1 MPSLVRR
8 RERGQ
13 TLAIAAVSMVALV
26 GALAMVVDTGM
37 FFVIQRHLQTAAD
50 AGALA
55 GAWYDPICPLGSPG
69 CLGEKDWALSVAIN
83 VARANSDTIAPLCPG
98 GINVLPPQTGTTL
111 IRPRNV
117 NTIVVTVECEAS
129 YSFGRILGLSTK
141 HISASAA
148 AAIGDRIS
156 ATNGDITDFTGPGP
170 NGRIARLIE

>member
-55 GAWYDPICPLGSPG
+55 GAWYDPICPLGSIG
-69 CLGEKDWALSVAIN
+69 CLEGSASTVAIN

-98 GINVLPPQTGTTL
+98 GITVLPPQTGTTL

-129 YSFGRILGLSTK
+129 YSFGRILGLSPK